1 MSRANN
7 SDSKRQR
14 VIKFVLRLTLVL
26 AILAALIV
34 AFYFIYK
41 ALGWDRFSDRK
52 EFQAYIASFGAW
64 GPVLFILLSF
74 LQVTFIPLPSTVTI
88 LAGSFLFG
96 AGMSFLYSFIGIF
109 MGSCLAF
116 WLGRWIGKPFVY
128 FVAGDKGMVDKWL
141 KRTEKKGNVVL
152 FFIFL
157 FPFFPDDLFCALAGI
172 TKMRFLTFVLMQI
185 PTRAIAIGYNLFF
198 MSGEIIPFHGWGIA
212 VITIVCILALAAFI
226 ICYIKAD
233 QLDALFMRFI
243 NKISKKKAPETEADK
258 QEGDSNGNDSPAS
271 SE

>member
-1 MSRANN
+1 MSPE
-7 SDSKRQR
+7 SKDQT
-14 VIKFVLRLTLVL
+14 KFQKIGKLVLRLLLVL
-26 AILAALIV
+26 GIIAVIAV

-41 ALGWDRFSDRK
+41 ALGWDRFSDRE

-109 MGSCLAF
+109 LGSCLAF

-141 KRTEKKGNVVL
+141 ERTEKKGNVVL

-172 TKMRFLTFVLMQI
+172 TKMRFLTFVIMQI

>member
-1 MSRANN
+1 MSPENKN
-7 SDSKRQR
+7 PTKRQR
-14 VIKFVLRLTLVL
+14 IGKFILRLLLVIAVL
-26 AILAALIV
+26 AAIAV

-41 ALGWDRFSDRK
+41 ALGWDRFSNRE
-52 EFQAYIASFGAW
+52 EFQEYIASFGAW
-64 GPVLFILLSF
+64 GPALFILLSF

-128 FVAGDKGMVDKWL
+128 FVAGDKAMVDKWL
-141 KRTEKKGNVVL
+141 ERTEKKGNVIL

-172 TKMRFLTFVLMQI
+172 TKMRFLTFIVMQV

-212 VITIVCILALAAFI
+212 VISIVCVLALAAFI
-226 ICYIKAD
+226 ICYLKAEE
-233 QLDALFMRFI
+233 LDALFMKFI
-243 NKISKKKAPETEADK
+243 NKISKKKAPDTEAEKADG
-258 QEGDSNGNDSPAS
+258 ETNEDGSDG
-271 SE
+271 SED